1 MARTANTKEDYRTLF
16 AKTGNQCAFPGCN
29 HPLIDEDN
37 EFVAQVCHIEAAEPG
52 GQRYNAEMTDEDR
65 RSVENLIVLCHRHH
79 VKTNNTNLYTVQRLR
94 GIKAD
99 HEANWAERLYQLPD
113 QAVDQIFEE
122 QLLFEREVS
131 RINAAWRESFD
142 MAMDLQFFNDPS
154 RHLEEVSAS
163 IADIERL
170 LAELSDFLDKLPN
183 DIGTFFGELGYDL
196 TNYREVPYYE
206 NPFHNAFWEMMSLG
220 VPNFLSRI
228 RFHSKA
234 LEVHIEIQKLRAR
247 PSDTSIRTMLDGL
260 KSQLSE
266 LASTLAHVD

>member
-37 EFVAQVCHIEAAEPG
+37 EFVAQVCHIEAARIS
-52 GQRYNAEMTDEDR
+52 GQRYNSEMTDEDR
-65 RSVENLIVLCHRHH
+65 RSVENLIVLCYRHH
-79 VKTNNTNLYTVQRLR
+79 VKTNNTELYTVPRLKR
-94 GIKAD
+94 MKAD
-99 HEANWAERLYQLPD
+99 HEINWAERLYQLPD
-113 QAVDQIFEE
+113 QALHQIFEE

-131 RINAAWRESFD
+131 RINAAWQDSFD
-142 MAMDLQFFNDPS
+142 LAMDLKFCDDPS

-163 IADIERL
+163 ISRIEHL
-170 LAELSDFLDKLPN
+170 LAGLSEFLHSLPN
-183 DIGTFFGELGYDL
+183 DIDAFLGELGYDL

-206 NPFHNAFWEMMSLG
+206 NPFQNAFWEMMNIG
-220 VPNFLSRI
+220 VPNFLSYI
-228 RFHSKA
+228 QFHSKA

-247 PSDTSIRTMLDGL
+247 PSDNSIRTKLDGL